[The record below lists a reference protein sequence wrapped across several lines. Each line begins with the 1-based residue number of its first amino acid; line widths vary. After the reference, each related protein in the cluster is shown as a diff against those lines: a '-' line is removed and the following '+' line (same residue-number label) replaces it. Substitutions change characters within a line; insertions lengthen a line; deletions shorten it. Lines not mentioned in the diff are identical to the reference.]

1 MCQRYIHECMEIHAV
16 ASPQQIVH
24 FPWKNHSQY
33 NTEKRGAGQTMLALE
48 ELHDCIPATGD
59 AEQIIDDLALAEV
72 FNCFLASLPK
82 ERRKIFMRRYWYL
95 SPIKEISTDYSIS
108 ESKVKMSLLRSRN
121 ELRQLLE
128 KEGINL

>member
-1 MCQRYIHECMEIHAV
+1 MIVFRLLAMLSKLLTIYVSRSVQLFSCFTPQREA
-16 ASPQQIVH
+16 Q
-24 FPWKNHSQY
+24 
-33 NTEKRGAGQTMLALE
+33 
-48 ELHDCIPATGD
+48 D
-59 AEQIIDDLALAEV
+59 
-72 FNCFLASLPK
+72 
-82 ERRKIFMRRYWYL
+82 FMRRYWYL

>member
-1 MCQRYIHECMEIHAV
+1 MPSHRPNRLSTFLGKITRNL
-16 ASPQQIVH
+16 SLNK
-24 FPWKNHSQY
+24 WDQY